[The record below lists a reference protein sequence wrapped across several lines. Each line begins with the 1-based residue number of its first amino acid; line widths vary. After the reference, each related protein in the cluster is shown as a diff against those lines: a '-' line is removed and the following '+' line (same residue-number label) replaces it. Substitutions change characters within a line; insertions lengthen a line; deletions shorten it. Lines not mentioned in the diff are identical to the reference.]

1 MNKHGD
7 HRQLHCC
14 FLRCATE
21 TKYFTVGVFPNKD
34 HELSTGVGW
43 GGPHS
48 HMFEGRWEA
57 VRNA

>member
-43 GGPHS
+43 GVHTVTCLKGV
-48 HMFEGRWEA
+48 GKL
-57 VRNA
+57 